1 MLLLIATAGIGKAIA
16 KKLAG
21 QQLSVV
27 LVALQDQL
35 LDTTHEELSALYPD
49 VTFRKASDG
58 LSSCTVLRTACNA

>member
-1 MLLLIATAGIGKAIA
+1 MLLPITLAGIGKAIA

-35 LDTTHEELSALYPD
+35 LDTTHEELSTLYPE
-49 VTFRKASDG
+49 VTFRKASDSDSAAHS
-58 LSSCTVLRTACNA
+58 L